1 MRKIKKKK
9 DEIEKIDLQVKIL
22 VLIQVIIMLVQVNK
36 GGEEGID
43 QEEAK
48 ILVLMTIMP
57 VQVKKEEKE
66 RTGQEAEIQHQA
78 ITNNFKLLKKLI
90 GIDLVQM
97 MIINHLKK

>member
-66 RTGQEAEIQHQA
+66 RTGQEAEIQHQG